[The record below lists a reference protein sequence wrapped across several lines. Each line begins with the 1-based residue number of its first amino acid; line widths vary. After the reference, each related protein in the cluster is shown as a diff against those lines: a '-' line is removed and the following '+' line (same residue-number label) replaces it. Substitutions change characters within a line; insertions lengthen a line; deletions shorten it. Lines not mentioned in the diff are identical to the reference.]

1 MTRRALSPLSGRLS
15 PALLP
20 YGARSILNPRLL
32 DALRWFP
39 RLGNVVDESRPEEPA
54 GDGSNAPALHRTA
67 RYYRIPK
74 RTSRW
79 ITVAV
84 WSAWIGLGVA
94 VGALWAG
101 YEFVEETISAIS
113 PDTERIRQ
121 ARRVVDR
128 VEPGKPVNILLIGSD
143 SRGSEAGNSD
153 SIILVH
159 MDSQLGFISMLSFAR
174 DLWVNIPGVG
184 QAKINAAYAA
194 GERAGT
200 GGPGKVIETIKE
212 LTGQQVN
219 GFVEVDFAGFAELV
233 DDLGGVYIDVDRKYF
248 NDNSGPD
255 KYEMIDLKPGYQ
267 KLNGADALDYVR
279 YRHTDTD
286 FARIVRQQTFLSELK
301 RRTRGQLSQGPRF
314 VGLLADHAQTDI
326 NDAGRLLNLVRR
338 AIETPDNR
346 VFRVQVNGISKTV
359 NEVSLNELDPA
370 EIQDAIQAWLN
381 PEFPGNQ
388 NGGPKV
394 IPAKTRVTVLN
405 GSGRSLVGEQMA
417 ELLRAK
423 GYQAASGG
431 NADTFGYTTSAVLYD
446 DKSQTSLAAAR
457 ALRAVISPAAAL
469 TAVPKVRLD
478 GAQTAVVV
486 GGDFTGSLYTPPP
499 PEKPAPPDVISTARL
514 VPIFRN
520 IASQTG
526 MKLMAPLKVAR
537 GSEVRQIRVYRI
549 DAPGGRKPWAVKMVF
564 HRFDGGDQYWG
575 ITATQMRD
583 PPILE
588 GATGPWKKGNGLV
601 PTTLFYNGRHLTREA
616 WEYQG
621 VRYWITNALDKKH
634 ALTAET
640 MHEIARSFRPA
651 PTAKL
656 PKGQT
661 DAGLSVEYDAATP

>member
-1 MTRRALSPLSGRLS
+1 M
-15 PALLP
+15 
-20 YGARSILNPRLL
+20 PRH
-32 DALRWFP
+32 
-39 RLGNVVDESRPEEPA
+39 DEAEEPA
-54 GDGSNAPALHRTA
+54 GRHHSA

-74 RTSRW
+74 RASRW
-79 ITVAV
+79 VTVVV

-94 VGALWAG
+94 AGALWAG
-101 YEFVEETISAIS
+101 YEFVEETISTIS
-113 PDTERIRQ
+113 PDTARIRE

-174 DLWVNIPGVG
+174 DLWVNIPGIG

-219 GFVEVDFAGFAELV
+219 GFVEIDFAGFAEMV
-233 DDLGGVYIDVDRKYF
+233 DDLGGVYIDVDRRYF

-279 YRHTDTD
+279 YRHTDDD

-314 VGLLADHAQTDI
+314 VRLLADHAQTDI
-326 NDAGRLLNLVRR
+326 NDAGRLLNLIRR
-338 AIETPDNR
+338 AIETPDDR
-346 VFRVQVNGISKTV
+346 VSRVQVKGISTTV

-370 EIQDAIQAWLN
+370 ELRDAIQDWLN
-381 PEFPGNQ
+381 PEFLTGQ
-388 NGGPKV
+388 DSGPKV
-394 IPAKTRVTVLN
+394 VPAKTRVTVLN

-417 ELLRAK
+417 ELLRGK
-423 GYQAASGG
+423 GYLAASGG
-431 NADTFGYTTSAVLYD
+431 NADSFGYTTSAILFD
-446 DKSQTSLAAAR
+446 QTSQTGLAAAR
-457 ALRAVISPAAAL
+457 ALRTLVGPTAAL
-469 TAVPKVRLD
+469 TAVPKARLG
-478 GAQTAVVV
+478 GAQAAVVV
-486 GGDFTGSLYTPPP
+486 GGDFGGSLHTPPP
-499 PEKPAPPDVISTARL
+499 PERPAPPDVVSTARL

-520 IASQTG
+520 IAGRTG
-526 MKLMAPLKVAR
+526 MKLMVPLKVAR

-549 DAPGGRKPWAVKMVF
+549 DAPGGRKPWTAKIVF
-564 HRFDGGDQYWG
+564 HRLDGGDRYWG
-575 ITATQMRD
+575 ITATQMND

-588 GATGPWKKGNGLV
+588 GATGPWRKGTGLV
-601 PTTLFYNGRHLTREA
+601 RTTLFYNGRHLAREA

-621 VRYWITNALDKKH
+621 VRYWITNVLDKDH

-651 PTAKL
+651 RTARL
-656 PKGQT
+656 RTGEAE
-661 DAGLSVEYDAATP
+661 AGLSVEYDAATP